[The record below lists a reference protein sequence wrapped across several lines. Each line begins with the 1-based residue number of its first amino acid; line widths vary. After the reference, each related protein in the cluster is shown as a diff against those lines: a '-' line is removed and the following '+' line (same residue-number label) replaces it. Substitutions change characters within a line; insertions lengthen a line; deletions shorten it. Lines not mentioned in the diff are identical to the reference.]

1 MIWREIKLNPANK
14 ITISRILLIPVFI
27 VLVLFQNFYAQLAA
41 LLVFVLAAAT
51 DSVDGYVARK
61 YDMVSDFG
69 KFMDP
74 LADKLLVAAALCALV
89 GAGKTS
95 VWVLFIIIVRE
106 FVVTGLRLI
115 AVDNGVVI
123 AASMWGKVK
132 TVLQIIVVSVGLLP
146 WNIGQA
152 YVLFKGVT
160 VLDLLMW
167 LMAAVTV
174 ISGCEYIFKNSTVLK
189 EQK

>member
-14 ITISRILLIPVFI
+14 ITVSRILLIPVFI
-27 VLVLFQNFYAQLAA
+27 ALALFQNFYAQLAA

-61 YDMVSDFG
+61 YDMISDFG

-74 LADKLLVAAALCALV
+74 LADKLLVTAALCVLV

-132 TVLQIIVVSVGLLP
+132 TVLQIIVV

-152 YVLFKGVT
+152 YVLFAGVT

-167 LMAAVTV
+167 LVVAVTV

>member
-14 ITISRILLIPVFI
+14 ITVSRILLIPVFI
-27 VLVLFQNFYAQLAA
+27 ALALFQNFYAQLAA

-61 YDMVSDFG
+61 YDMISDFG

-74 LADKLLVAAALCALV
+74 LADKLLVTAALCVLV

-152 YVLFKGVT
+152 YVLFAGVT

-167 LMAAVTV
+167 LVVAVTV

>member
-27 VLVLFQNFYAQLAA
+27 VLVLFENFYAQFAA